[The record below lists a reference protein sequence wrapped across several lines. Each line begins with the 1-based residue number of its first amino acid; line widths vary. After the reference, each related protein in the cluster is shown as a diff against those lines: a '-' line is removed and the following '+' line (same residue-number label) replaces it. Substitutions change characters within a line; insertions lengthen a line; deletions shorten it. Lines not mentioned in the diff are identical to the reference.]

1 MLSAIFMNGEKID
14 IDMKKIVFIVSVVLL
29 LAACNSRQN
38 EAIVQKSSSG
48 KTLEVLVA
56 ADKGHLT
63 KTTRDLIDSVFR
75 QPQGCLPHPEPMF
88 DVVSVPVSSLRNTHM
103 FQMHRNII
111 ILEVKKGNPD
121 KVYIDRDK
129 WAAPQV
135 VVDIAASSEAS
146 LRDLL
151 RKYEPNIVQGIYE
164 AEHQRMKKA
173 FFNIRNVELMN
184 RIKEKFGFELT
195 FSEDFMWASEDDGF
209 AWIRKETKDISLGV
223 LINVTPYRNQ
233 DQLTPDKIYNRLDT
247 IMRRHVPS
255 PGEDGFMGTERRVEM
270 ESIKVDYEGTSYCI
284 QTHGLW
290 CLKETT
296 DRMGGPFVCYSMLS
310 PDGKDIVDLIGFVYA
325 PRFGKRDYLM
335 QVEGICATLKWLEG
349 EEK

>member
-1 MLSAIFMNGEKID
+1 
-14 IDMKKIVFIVSVVLL
+14 MKRIALFFAAALL
-29 LAACNSRQN
+29 MVACNNRQN
-38 EAIVQKSSSG
+38 DAILKKSSSG

-56 ADKGHLT
+56 ADKGRLS
-63 KTTRDLIDSVFR
+63 KTTRDVIDSVLR
-75 QPQGCLPHPEPMF
+75 QPQECLPQPEARF

-111 ILEVKKGNPD
+111 ILEVKDGNPD

-129 WAAPQV
+129 WAEPQV
-135 VVDIAASSEAS
+135 VVDIAASSEES

-151 RKYEPNIVQGIYE
+151 CKYEPNIVQAIYD
-164 AEHQRMKKA
+164 AEHKRMQKA
-173 FFNIRNVELMN
+173 FYNVRNVDLMN
-184 RIKEKFGFELT
+184 RVKEKFGFELT

-223 LINVTPYRNQ
+223 LINTSPYRSQ
-233 DQLTPDKIYNRLDT
+233 DQFLPEKIYNRLDT

-255 PGEDGFMGTERRVEM
+255 PGEDGYMGTERRVEM
-270 ESIKVDYEGTSYCI
+270 ESMQVDYEGSQYCI

-290 CLKETT
+290 RLVATT
-296 DRMGGPFVCYSMLS
+296 DRMGGPFVCYSLLS
-310 PDGKDIVDLIGFVYA
+310 PDGKQVVDLIGFVYA
-325 PRFGKRDYLM
+325 PRFNKRDYLM

-349 EEK
+349 EKK